1 MSDPD
6 HTAARL
12 IAAAE
17 RLFAEGGEEAT
28 SLRAI
33 TREARSNAAA
43 VHYHFGGRDELLRAV
58 LDQHL
63 GPLAERRSRLL
74 DLAKANHGEPVP
86 VAALIEAAVRPDL
99 ELLAALRG
107 GKVQVARFLGRANT
121 LPGAAVGGFV
131 ERQFGTLAR
140 QVLPM
145 LRQSLP
151 ALDEDHLRQ
160 RLRLVMAT
168 VVFLFATAPDR
179 DTAGPLG
186 TDDIDEQVRR
196 LVGFCAAGMSAPAG
210 AAQGKKGL
218 ARGMVAANDTSTA
231 RARKRASD
239 QPSTPTGTAKIGTAK
254 TGTAKTDT
262 EKIGTAKTGTAKTG
276 TEKIGTEKIGTAKTG
291 TEKSGDRKRKKR

>member
-12 IAAAE
+12 VAAAE

-58 LDQHL
+58 LEQHL
-63 GPLAERRSRLL
+63 GPLAERRSLLL

-86 VAALIEAAVRPDL
+86 LAALVEAAVRPDL

-121 LPGAAVGGFV
+121 LPGAAVGEFV
-131 ERQFGTLAR
+131 ERQFEMLAR

-151 ALDEDHLRQ
+151 AVDEDHLRQ

-186 TDDIDEQVRR
+186 TDDVDEQVRQ
-196 LVGFCAAGMSAPAG
+196 LVAFCAAGLSAPAG
-210 AAQGKKGL
+210 RGAVSGKKGL
-218 ARGMVAANDTSTA
+218 ARGMVAANDTSTG

-239 QPSTPTGTAKIGTAK
+239 HASTPTGTGKTGAETTGMGK
-254 TGTAKTDT
+254 TGT
-262 EKIGTAKTGTAKTG
+262 GKTG
-276 TEKIGTEKIGTAKTG
+276 TEKTG
-291 TEKSGDRKRKKR
+291 TEKTGDRKRKKR